1 MSFRRF
7 VYVVMN
13 DMTHRDFPLR
23 RIDASRLFFP
33 KGERPPPVPPP
44 LEDARLPPAAIRFSP
59 PITDT
64 SNGDMEFMLLG
75 GGGAGSRRRCKVVA
89 ADHTGRCVL
98 YDPVA
103 RTVRSLPELSAPKFM
118 AAALPIGDDLYILDK
133 YFHLN
138 FSRDDCFD
146 ALIFNQEEGGWDSYS
161 LPPPPYADTYDP
173 DSQQFRAHII
183 SYAVVG
189 NRRGGGSSV
198 WVSKEGLGT
207 HSFNVETGK
216 WRKAGD
222 WALPFWGPGSYVPEH
237 KLWFG
242 LTADKDE
249 DGVVCAVDLTERL
262 PAVPRIL
269 WRDPPT
275 PPEWKGKSS
284 FLVHLGCSRFC
295 LARFFWIVQPGG
307 MPCIKFVVFTGLE
320 AEACDGEEGLR
331 MVKHRSHRYSL
342 VNKLIHWVL

>member
-1 MSFRRF
+1 MSLRRF
-7 VYVVMN
+7 VYLVVN
-13 DMTHRDFPLR
+13 DTRRRDFPLR

-33 KGERPPPVPPP
+33 KGSRPPPAVSPPP
-44 LEDARLPPAAIRFSP
+44 LEDARLPPPVIRFSP

-64 SNGDMEFMLLG
+64 CNGDMEFMLLG
-75 GGGAGSRRRCKVVA
+75 GSKVVA

-98 YDPVA
+98 YDPAA

-118 AAALPIGDDLYILDK
+118 AAALPVGNDDLYILDK
-133 YFHLN
+133 HFHLN
-138 FSRDDCFD
+138 ISRDDCFD
-146 ALIFNQEEGGWDSYS
+146 ALIFNEDEGDWDAYS
-161 LPPPPYADTYDP
+161 FPPPPYADTYDP
-173 DSQQFRAHII
+173 NSQRFRAHII

-189 NRRGGGSSV
+189 DGRGGSSI
-198 WVSKEGLGT
+198 WISKEGLGT
-207 HSFNVETGK
+207 HSFNVGTAK
-216 WRKAGD
+216 WRKVGD
-222 WALPFWGPGSYVPEH
+222 WALPFWGPGGYVPEH
-237 KLWFG
+237 ELWFG
-242 LTADKDE
+242 LSADED
-249 DGVVCAVDLTERL
+249 DGVVCAADLTERRQ
-262 PAVPRIL
+262 PAAARVL

-295 LARFFWIVQPGG
+295 LARFFYIVRPGG

-320 AEACDGEEGLR
+320 VERSYGGGEELR